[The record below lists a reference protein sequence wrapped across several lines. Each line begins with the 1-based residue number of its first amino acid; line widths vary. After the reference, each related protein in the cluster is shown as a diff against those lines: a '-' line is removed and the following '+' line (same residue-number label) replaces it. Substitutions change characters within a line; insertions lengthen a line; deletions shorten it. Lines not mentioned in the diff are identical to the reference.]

1 MFYRIYWTSWH
12 QLYNS
17 WYGGIYGIYCAE
29 SSPRSFLREDK
40 SQRHQ
45 KSVTSLHLLSYRQS
59 HVCISNV
66 SLSSTNLDLNFFYL
80 HSSLHAVL
88 YLPRNAGKCERW
100 PASKQCTLIV
110 VFAANAEMINFL
122 EGRRELQRMQQ
133 GLRKRFGCSLYMR
146 RLFWAILFIDRI
158 QWNFTEIWKHSRY
171 LINICKITR
180 SILCST
186 RIVKCVFLVKYFPA
200 LLTTMMTINHNDKDD
215 HNNNNKNRICVWDIE
230 NICWRYKKYLF
241 EIFWNQNDSPQALAH
256 YTTSPASLGP
266 KVTFDN
272 LNLKANI

>member
-1 MFYRIYWTSWH
+1 M
-12 QLYNS
+12 
-17 WYGGIYGIYCAE
+17 
-29 SSPRSFLREDK
+29 ED
-40 SQRHQ
+40 
-45 KSVTSLHLLSYRQS
+45 
-59 HVCISNV
+59 
-66 SLSSTNLDLNFFYL
+66 
-80 HSSLHAVL
+80 L
-88 YLPRNAGKCERW
+88 YLPRNVGKCERW

-122 EGRRELQRMQQ
+122 EGGRQLQRMQQ
-133 GLRKRFGCSLYMR
+133 GLRTRFGCSLYMR

-215 HNNNNKNRICVWDIE
+215 HNNNNKNRIFVWDIKNICWRCRKYLFEILKIFVWDIE